1 MVRRARSLQ
10 NGLHEERNSETAADS
25 TSRDLRLNY
34 LLDTNACIA
43 LINGKPIAV
52 RNRFQKAIN
61 AGEQINLSTV
71 ALFELW
77 YGVEKS
83 EQKEANRNRLQ
94 TFLAG
99 PITLIAFE
107 EEDAKSAGSI
117 RAALEKVGRPIGA
130 YDLLIAGQAVRNKI
144 TLVTANSKEFGR
156 VKGLA
161 WEDWAKG

>member
-1 MVRRARSLQ
+1 M
-10 NGLHEERNSETAADS
+10 
-25 TSRDLRLNY
+25 NY

-43 LINGKPIAV
+43 LINGKPVAV
-52 RNRFQKAIN
+52 RHRLEKTIESGVQVTV
-61 AGEQINLSTV
+61 STITV
-71 ALFELW
+71 FELW

-83 EQKEANRNRLQ
+83 ERKEANTHRLQ

-99 PITLIAFE
+99 PITLVDFE
-107 EEDAKSAGSI
+107 YEDAQAAGTI

-130 YDLLIAGQAVRNKI
+130 YDLLISGQAVRHKM

-156 VKGLA
+156 VKGLV

>member
-1 MVRRARSLQ
+1 M
-10 NGLHEERNSETAADS
+10 
-25 TSRDLRLNY
+25 NY

-52 RNRFQKAIN
+52 RHRFQKAID
-61 AGEQINLSTV
+61 AGAQVTVSTI
-71 ALFELW
+71 AIFELW

-83 EQKEANRNRLQ
+83 EHKEANTDRLQ

-99 PITLIAFE
+99 PITLMPFE
-107 EEDAKSAGSI
+107 EDDAKSAGMI
-117 RAALEKVGRPIGA
+117 RAILEKVGRPIGA
-130 YDLLIAGQAVRNKI
+130 YDLLISGQAVRHKM
-144 TLVTANSKEFGR
+144 TLITANSKEFSR